1 MPDVKCQTKSMSS
14 SNQTYLEFHL
24 KLNLTFDMVINSF
37 RRLEKNGAV
46 GADIRG
52 KI

>member
-1 MPDVKCQTKSMSS
+1 M
-14 SNQTYLEFHL
+14 SNQINVVIQPTYLKFHL

-37 RRLEKNGAV
+37 RRLEKNGAI
-46 GADIRG
+46 GADNRG

>member
-1 MPDVKCQTKSMSS
+1 MPDVKCQAKSMLS

-37 RRLEKNGAV
+37 RRLEENGAI
-46 GADIRG
+46 GADDRG
-52 KI
+52 QI